1 MMPNSGIPEPIEKF
15 RKILVNTFTKLSKI
29 FDRIVYS
36 KKSSVIVS
44 LVAAIMF
51 CITVNYEEISF
62 EFFNREDA
70 TLNVPGVKI
79 EVKIDSDV
87 YQVNGMPQ
95 TVDLTLTGSPA
106 DIQTFRNNN
115 TAVVEADLRKFK
127 EGENVVSLNVKN
139 VPSKLKVEV
148 TPPNVTVKIEQKK
161 TKSFLIRPE
170 FLLGAGQKLDDFE
183 IVNISAETVTVK
195 ATQEKLNAIRK
206 VSAIVDATGRISDFE
221 TGAVLVA
228 YDGSGNKLDV
238 QIEPIKV
245 MVKVVKKDNKKE
257 VD

>member
-1 MMPNSGIPEPIEKF
+1 MTPNSGIPEPIEKL
-15 RKILVNTFTKLSKI
+15 RKVLFDIFTKLSKI

-44 LVAAIMF
+44 LVAAVMF

-79 EVKIDSDV
+79 DVKIDSDV
-87 YQVNGMPQ
+87 YQVNGLPQ

-127 EGENVVSLNVKN
+127 EGENVVPLTVKN
-139 VPSKLKVEV
+139 IPPKLKVDV
-148 TPPNVTVKIEQKK
+148 SPQNVTVKIEQKK
-161 TKSFLIRPE
+161 TKSFLIRSE
-170 FLLGAGQKLDDFE
+170 LLLGAGQKLDDFE
-183 IVNISAETVTVK
+183 IADISAETVTVK
-195 ATQEKLNAIRK
+195 ATQDKLNSIRK
-206 VSAIVDATGRISDFE
+206 ISAIVDATGRNSDFE
-221 TGAVLVA
+221 TSALLVA
-228 YDGSGNKLDV
+228 YDGSGDKVDV
-238 QIEPIKV
+238 QIEPSKV
-245 MVKVVKKDNKKE
+245 MVKVVKKENKKE